1 MIINTNMGSATAAR
15 ILANNTASLQKSLKR
30 LSTGS
35 RIADLQDDAAGAA
48 IAQKHSAQIARIGAS
63 RNNVSNMISFS
74 QTQDGYMEKVA
85 SALERMSELAMLAT
99 DNTKSST
106 DLQLYSKEFKEL
118 QSFISDVGDKT
129 FNGTSLFSASTLSV
143 TVGTQDD
150 GTGVKVGLSGAD
162 LKSDADY
169 GLVRSTT
176 MAVITSAIS
185 AHTAL
190 VYVQSAIS
198 QLSNDRAT
206 VGANISRL
214 ESEKTTLSILKDNIS
229 QARSRIID
237 VDVAEESANF
247 ARQQILVQSGT
258 AMLAQANMIP
268 QNVLRLIGG

>member
-1 MIINTNMGSATAAR
+1 MGSATAAR

-48 IAQKHSAQIARIGAS
+48 IAQKHSAQIARINAS

-74 QTQDGYMEKVA
+74 QTQDGYMDKVA

-143 TVGTQDD
+143 TVGTTDD
-150 GTGVKVGLSGAD
+150 GTGVKVGLTGAD

-169 GLVRSTT
+169 GLARSTT
-176 MAVITSAIS
+176 MAVITSALS

-206 VGANISRL
+206 IGANMSRL